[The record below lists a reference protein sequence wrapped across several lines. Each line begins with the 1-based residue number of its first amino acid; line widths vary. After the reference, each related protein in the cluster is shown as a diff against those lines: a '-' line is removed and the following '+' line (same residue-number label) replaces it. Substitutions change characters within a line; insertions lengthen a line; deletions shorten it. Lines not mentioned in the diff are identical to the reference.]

1 MKSTVSVRD
10 KLKKRREALGSIL
23 SGISTTAAA
32 NVETSKA
39 ETDGKKKESESSSSD
54 KKQTGSKGD
63 SAHSIE
69 DNQPAEKRMKLSKD
83 QRWGDFRY
91 IFCSNFFEKSLQNAS
106 SKNCLQTVKQYF
118 LIFKVWYVYLLHC
131 ISLIN

>member
-1 MKSTVSVRD
+1 MEADAVMKSTVSVRD

-54 KKQTGSKGD
+54 KKQTGSKGE

-69 DNQPAEKRMKLSKD
+69 DNQPAEKRLKLSKD
-83 QRWGDFRY
+83 QR
-91 IFCSNFFEKSLQNAS
+91 
-106 SKNCLQTVKQYF
+106 
-118 LIFKVWYVYLLHC
+118 
-131 ISLIN
+131 